1 MQMEKILNLDKFED
15 RWDDGNWSKEDLIA
29 FEDDII
35 SHWENGEIR
44 GPIHLSNGNENEL
57 IEIFKKV
64 GVTDWVFSTWRSH
77 YHALLHGVE
86 PQVLKQ
92 KILDGKSI
100 TIIDKDSNF
109 YSSAI
114 VTGILPIALGV
125 AKSMKLKD
133 SKNKVWCFIGD
144 MTFETSIFYEVY
156 KYAKNFD
163 LPINFVVEDNEVST
177 NTPTAHTWNNIQK
190 EIPEDVIY
198 YKYKSKYPHYGTG
211 KWVVF

>member
-1 MQMEKILNLDKFED
+1 MEKIRNLNKHED
-15 RWDDGNWSKEDLIA
+15 RWVDGNWTKKDLIA

-35 SHWENGEIR
+35 SHWENGEIK
-44 GPIHLSNGNENEL
+44 GPIHLSNGNEDEL

-86 PQVLKQ
+86 PQILKQ

-100 TIIDKDSNF
+100 TIVDKDSNF

-114 VTGILPIALGV
+114 VTGILPVALGV
-125 AKSMKLKD
+125 AKSIKLKG
-133 SKNKVWCFIGD
+133 STNKVWCFVGD
-144 MTFETSIFYEVY
+144 MTFETGIFSEVY
-156 KYAKNFD
+156 KYARNFD

-177 NTPTAHTWNNIQK
+177 NTPTAHTWNEIQR